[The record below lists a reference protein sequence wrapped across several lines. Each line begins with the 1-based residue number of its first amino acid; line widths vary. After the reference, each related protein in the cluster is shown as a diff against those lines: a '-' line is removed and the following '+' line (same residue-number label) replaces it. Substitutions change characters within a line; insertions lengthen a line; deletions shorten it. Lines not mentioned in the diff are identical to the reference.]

1 MKRTIAVLLISL
13 SMTMAVQAQKLKT
26 ANDTLSYVMGIY
38 FGEMVKD
45 NTVEPIDSKLMSKA
59 LTNYLSGKETLMT
72 KEEAET
78 YYNNHLKSIKQK
90 KSMEIKE
97 EGEKFLEANKSKDG
111 VVTLASG
118 LQYKVITDGEGESPT
133 ASDQVTTHYKGYSID
148 GKVFDSS
155 YERGQPATFPV
166 GGVIKGWTE
175 ALQLMK
181 TGAKWQLFIPY
192 NLAYGENG
200 AGGVIKPFQALIFD
214 VELIKI
220 NK

>member
-13 SMTMAVQAQKLKT
+13 SMTMAGQAQKLKT

-45 NTVEPIDSKLMSKA
+45 NTVEPINSKLMSKA
-59 LTNYLSGKETLMT
+59 LTNYLNGKETLLT
-72 KEEAET
+72 KKEAET
-78 YYNNHLKSIKQK
+78 YYNNHLKAIELK
-90 KSMEIKE
+90 KSMKIKE
-97 EGEKFLEANKSKDG
+97 EGEKFLEANKNKKD

-133 ASDQVTTHYKGYSID
+133 INNQVTTHYKGYSISGD
-148 GKVFDSS
+148 VFDSS

-166 GGVIKGWTE
+166 SGVISGWTE

-181 TGAKWQLFIPY
+181 SGAKWQLFIPY
-192 NLAYGENG
+192 NLAYGERG
-200 AGGVIKPFQALIFD
+200 AGGIIKPYQALIFD

-220 NK
+220 EK